1 MPENTCCSAV
11 AALLLFLTLSSL
23 LLLFDI
29 VCSQSEAVEKQLLR
43 YGNLQ
48 VSFLIFFLYYGV
60 PIVTVEM
67 GRRLAASDDGVV
79 VPEFET
85 AGRFLRSFL
94 FPLSTIGMGVRMS
107 RWGMSH
113 TEADA
118 SIGGLVVFWAGQ
130 VTAGK
135 LMDAMDA
142 LYLHN

>member
-1 MPENTCCSAV
+1 
-11 AALLLFLTLSSL
+11 LF
-23 LLLFDI
+23 
-29 VCSQSEAVEKQLLR
+29 CSQSEAVEKQLLR

-67 GRRLAASDDGVV
+67 GRRLAASNDGMVQ
-79 VPEFET
+79 EFET
-85 AGRFLRSFL
+85 AGRFLRSIL

-107 RWGMSH
+107 RWGMSP

-135 LMDAMDA
+135 LMDAVDA